1 VSEAN
6 VNQGDIEEILIAL
19 LVVTVGLLISWLLAT
34 QAKRLM
40 HLITKATQTE
50 IDDFLAEAIKGPLIL
65 AIAISSIYTGLNIL
79 SYMEPYLRTIQKIW
93 FAFILFF
100 AVIALRRVV
109 LGLLD
114 WISQSGDVSGLPG
127 FDPRSMPFLKRIIN
141 VVIITV
147 GALLVL
153 DVIGV
158 SISPLLAGLGLGGL
172 AVALALQPLL
182 SNIFASSYVITD
194 SSIAVGDF
202 VEVSGG
208 PLGVVED
215 IGWRA
220 TRIRTFDNNI
230 VMVPNAAVADS
241 VITNFDSADARAD
254 ARVDCGIAYEEDL
267 DRVESIVVEEM
278 NKLLDYDYVDS
289 ARKPFFRYSEFGD
302 SNVNFFVKMRAV
314 TWADSF
320 TLKHEMMKHI
330 HRRLTTE
337 GIVINYPSRRL
348 MLAKEDVDGL
358 DRLLS
363 K

>member
-1 VSEAN
+1 M
-6 VNQGDIEEILIAL
+6 NQGDIEEILIAL

-65 AIAISSIYTGLNIL
+65 AIAISSIYAGLNIL

-93 FAFILFF
+93 FAFIFFF

-337 GIVINYPSRRL
+337 GIVINYPARRL

>member
-65 AIAISSIYTGLNIL
+65 AIAISSIYAGLNIL

-337 GIVINYPSRRL
+337 GIVINYPARRL

>member
-1 VSEAN
+1 M
-6 VNQGDIEEILIAL
+6 NQGDIEEILIAL

-65 AIAISSIYTGLNIL
+65 AIAISSIYAGLNIL

-100 AVIALRRVV
+100 AVIALRRVGR
-109 LGLLD
+109 GLLD

-337 GIVINYPSRRL
+337 GIVINYPARRL

>member
-1 VSEAN
+1 M
-6 VNQGDIEEILIAL
+6 NQGDIEEILIAL

-65 AIAISSIYTGLNIL
+65 AIAISSIYAGLNIL

-330 HRRLTTE
+330 HRGLTTE
-337 GIVINYPSRRL
+337 GIVINYPARRL

>member
-1 VSEAN
+1 M
-6 VNQGDIEEILIAL
+6 NQGDIEEILIAL

-65 AIAISSIYTGLNIL
+65 AIAISSIYAGLNIL

-208 PLGVVED
+208 PLGVVE
-215 IGWRA
+215 
-220 TRIRTFDNNI
+220 
-230 VMVPNAAVADS
+230 
-241 VITNFDSADARAD
+241 
-254 ARVDCGIAYEEDL
+254 
-267 DRVESIVVEEM
+267 
-278 NKLLDYDYVDS
+278 
-289 ARKPFFRYSEFGD
+289 
-302 SNVNFFVKMRAV
+302 
-314 TWADSF
+314 
-320 TLKHEMMKHI
+320 
-330 HRRLTTE
+330 
-337 GIVINYPSRRL
+337 
-348 MLAKEDVDGL
+348 
-358 DRLLS
+358 
-363 K
+363 

>member
-1 VSEAN
+1 

-65 AIAISSIYTGLNIL
+65 AIAISSIYAGLNIL

-337 GIVINYPSRRL
+337 GIVINYPARRL

>member
-65 AIAISSIYTGLNIL
+65 AIAISSIYAGLNIL

-267 DRVESIVVEEM
+267 DRVELIVVEEM

-337 GIVINYPSRRL
+337 GIVINYPARRL

>member
-1 VSEAN
+1 

-65 AIAISSIYTGLNIL
+65 AIAISSIYAGLNIL

-267 DRVESIVVEEM
+267 DRVELIVVEEM

-337 GIVINYPSRRL
+337 GIVINYPARRL

>member
-1 VSEAN
+1 M
-6 VNQGDIEEILIAL
+6 NQGDIEEILIAL

-65 AIAISSIYTGLNIL
+65 AIAISSIYAGLNIL

-267 DRVESIVVEEM
+267 DRVELIVVEEM

-337 GIVINYPSRRL
+337 GIVINYPARRL

>member
-1 VSEAN
+1 MD
-6 VNQGDIEEILIAL
+6 QGDIEEILIAL
-19 LVVTVGLLISWLLAT
+19 LVVTVGLLVSWLLAT
-34 QAKRLM
+34 QARRLM

-65 AIAISSIYTGLNIL
+65 AIAISSIYAGLNIL
-79 SYMEPYLRTIQKIW
+79 SDMDPYIRTIHKIW

-100 AVIALRRVV
+100 AVIALRRIV

-114 WISQSGDVSGLPG
+114 WVSKSGDVSGLPG

-141 VVIITV
+141 VVIIIV

-202 VEVSGG
+202 VEVTGG
-208 PLGVVED
+208 PLGIVED

-241 VITNFDSADARAD
+241 IITNFDSADARAD

-278 NKLLDYDYVDS
+278 NKLLDHDYVDS

-320 TLKHEMMKHI
+320 TLKHEMMKYI
-330 HRRLTTE
+330 HRRLTAE
-337 GIVINYPSRRL
+337 GIVINYPARRL
-348 MLAKEDVDGL
+348 MLAKEDVEGL

>member
-1 VSEAN
+1 M
-6 VNQGDIEEILIAL
+6 NQGDIEEILIAL

-65 AIAISSIYTGLNIL
+65 AIAISSIYAGLNIL

-337 GIVINYPSRRL
+337 GIVINYPARRL

>member
-1 VSEAN
+1 MSEAN
-6 VNQGDIEEILIAL
+6 VNQTDIEEILIAL
-19 LVVTVGLLISWLLAT
+19 LVVTIGLLISWALAT
-34 QAKRLM
+34 QARRIM
-40 HLITKATQTE
+40 HLITKTTQTE

-65 AIAISSIYTGLNIL
+65 SIAISSIYAGLNIL
-79 SYMEPYLRTIQKIW
+79 SYMDPYLRTIEKIW
-93 FAFILFF
+93 VAFILFF
-100 AVIALRRVV
+100 IVSASRRIV

-114 WISQSGDVSGLPG
+114 WISRNGEVSGLPG

-141 VVIITV
+141 VVIITI

-208 PLGVVED
+208 PLGIVED

-241 VITNFDSADARAD
+241 IITNFDSADARAD

-278 NKLLDYDYVDS
+278 NKLLEYDYVDT
-289 ARKPFFRYSEFGD
+289 ARKPLFRYSEFGD
-302 SNVNFFVKMRAV
+302 SNINFFVKMRAV

-330 HRRLTTE
+330 HRRLTSE
-337 GIVINYPSRRL
+337 GIVINYPARRL
-348 MLAKEDVDGL
+348 MLANEDVEGL

>member
-1 VSEAN
+1 MSEAN

-65 AIAISSIYTGLNIL
+65 AIAISSIYAGLNIL

-267 DRVESIVVEEM
+267 DRVELIVVEEM

-337 GIVINYPSRRL
+337 GIVINYPARRL
-348 MLAKEDVDGL
+348 MLAKEDVEGL

>member
-1 VSEAN
+1 MSEAN

-65 AIAISSIYTGLNIL
+65 AIAISSIYAGLNIL

-337 GIVINYPSRRL
+337 GIVINYPARRL

>member
-1 VSEAN
+1 M
-6 VNQGDIEEILIAL
+6 NQGDIEEILVAL
-19 LVVTVGLLISWLLAT
+19 LIIAGGLLISWALAT
-34 QAKRLM
+34 QTRRLM
-40 HLITKATQTE
+40 HLITKTTQTE
-50 IDDFLAEAIKGPLIL
+50 IDDFLAEAIKGPLIFS
-65 AIAISSIYTGLNIL
+65 IAISSVYVGLNIL
-79 SYMEPYLRTIQKIW
+79 SFMEPYLRNIQKIW
-93 FAFILFF
+93 FSFILFF

-114 WISQSGDVSGLPG
+114 WLSGSGDMSGLPG

-141 VVIITV
+141 VVIIII
-147 GALLVL
+147 GALLIL

-202 VEVSGG
+202 VEVAGG

-241 VITNFDSADARAD
+241 IITNFDSADARAD
-254 ARVDCGIAYEEDL
+254 ARVECGIAYEEDL
-267 DRVESIVVEEM
+267 DRVELVIIEEM
-278 NKLLDYDYVDS
+278 NKLLGYDYVDS
-289 ARKPFFRYSEFGD
+289 ARKPFFRYSEFGE
-302 SNVNFFVKMRAV
+302 SNINFYVKMRAV

-330 HRRLTTE
+330 HRRLTNE
-337 GIVINYPSRRL
+337 GIVINYPARRL
-348 MLAKEDVDGL
+348 MLSYEDVEGL
-358 DRLLS
+358 ARLS
-363 K
+363 SRDD

>member
-1 VSEAN
+1 MD
-6 VNQGDIEEILIAL
+6 QGDIEEILIAL

-65 AIAISSIYTGLNIL
+65 AIAISSIYAGLNIL

-337 GIVINYPSRRL
+337 GIVINYPARRL

-358 DRLLS
+358 DRLLP

>member
-1 VSEAN
+1 M
-6 VNQGDIEEILIAL
+6 NQGDIEEILIAL

-65 AIAISSIYTGLNIL
+65 AIAISSIYAGLNIL

-182 SNIFASSYVITD
+182 SNIFASSYGITD

-267 DRVESIVVEEM
+267 DRVELIVVEEM

-337 GIVINYPSRRL
+337 GIVINYPARRL